1 MESNFPIK
9 TATACALK
17 WNWSTL
23 FLNSGI
29 TRSCFRTSESTLT
42 PENFE
47 NFHNTEIKIADRE
60 AMLNGKWPDS
70 SCGYCKNIENSGGFS
85 DRNLHLTLPHAIPP
99 ELKENINSTTVS
111 PTILEV
117 YFNNTCNMGCLY
129 CGPNLSSFIAKEN
142 KEFGNFNSN
151 GIDLISREKK
161 YKTLV
166 PYFWTWLNKNS
177 HVLSELH
184 ILGGEPLLQKELD
197 ILLDFFEKKPNIN
210 LSISITTNLNI
221 PNEKLKEFVE
231 KTKNLIKK
239 RKIKSLGVI
248 CSIDCWGKEQEYVRY
263 GLNLNLWESNFE
275 YLLKQKWISLKIHQT
290 ISSLTIKTMPQ
301 LIEKLVY
308 WKSIGK
314 VAQYLG
320 EVGPTPIYMKPGIFG
335 PDFFMDD
342 FENIISLMPSNNEEE
357 KNSIMCMRGI
367 ANSVKKSVQN
377 QKEISKL
384 FTYLNEKD
392 RRRGTDWR
400 QIFPWLQEFE
410 IDINNKI

>member
-1 MESNFPIK
+1 MELVLVIV
-9 TATACALK
+9 AV
-17 WNWSTL
+17 
-23 FLNSGI
+23 FL
-29 TRSCFRTSESTLT
+29 
-42 PENFE
+42 
-47 NFHNTEIKIADRE
+47 
-60 AMLNGKWPDS
+60 
-70 SCGYCKNIENSGGFS
+70 
-85 DRNLHLTLPHAIPP
+85 
-99 ELKENINSTTVS
+99 
-111 PTILEV
+111 
-117 YFNNTCNMGCLY
+117 
-129 CGPNLSSFIAKEN
+129 SFIVFLDHKRLAKEN